1 MHVLEE
7 RLADA
12 ALIMEWWS
20 ATYLKAALGRYI
32 ILPFIKIFCRRSQE
46 SRVYQSSV
54 VNILQSGE
62 EQNILIYHI
71 LFVTP
76 LGASNV
82 TQALPLR
89 IPPKELRDFHNLS
102 TLF

>member
-62 EQNILIYHI
+62 EKKHLHLSYIICHTTWGIQCHPS
-71 LFVTP
+71 VTLKDP
-76 LGASNV
+76 S
-82 TQALPLR
+82 
-89 IPPKELRDFHNLS
+89 
-102 TLF
+102 